1 MFQRYSFYE
10 MNTEV
15 DIKCIVVNKI
25 VKDRFE
31 LIAEWI
37 LSVYIKNASPEA
49 GEVDVLRPGE
59 AGRNL
64 QVRRSRWRRSDRAVG
79 PDRAAIH
86 R

>member
-37 LSVYIKNASPEA
+37 LSVYIKNASPKA
-49 GEVDVLRPGE
+49 GEVDVPRPGE
-59 AGRNL
+59 AGRKLAN
-64 QVRRSRWRRSDRAVG
+64 
-79 PDRAAIH
+79 
-86 R
+86 